1 MHALRIVAIVLAA
14 YLAGVVVFLGAI
26 HLWLAL
32 DRRRSPRCRPWKS
45 LAKEIFWASLVEIT
59 IPVGFFFW
67 PWWWRRPLRYHPDG
81 SPGQEPTLL
90 LHGWGQNWADWWG
103 LALRLRSRGRGSLY
117 VMNYWFFGP
126 IEKSAARLGR
136 TVARIRRE
144 TGADRIHVV
153 AHSLGGIVTRTFVEQ
168 QADVAQIRT
177 LVAIGSPLAG
187 THRTGGHWGAA
198 SRQMLPGCDF
208 LQKLGPPSPPDGT
221 RYHAIWSH
229 SDGMVIPANSGSLH
243 GAGEELELDD
253 AGHLTPLLQARTAD
267 AVSRW
272 LDASEA
278 SAGGEGSS
286 EGGRCG

>member
-1 MHALRIVAIVLAA
+1 MHALRIVAIVLSA
-14 YLAGVVVFLGAI
+14 YLAGVIVFLGAI

-32 DRRRSPRCRPWKS
+32 DPRRSPRCRPWTS

-67 PWWWRRPLRYHPDG
+67 PWWWRRPAPHGPED
-81 SPGQEPTLL
+81 SPAQEPTLL

-103 LALRLRSRGRGSLY
+103 LALRLRSRGRGSLF

-136 TVARIRRE
+136 KVEQICQE
-144 TGADRIHVV
+144 TGADRVHVV
-153 AHSLGGIVTRTFVEQ
+153 AHSLGGIVTRTFIEQ
-168 QADVAQIRT
+168 LRGDARIRT

-187 THRTGGHWGAA
+187 THRSGGYWGT
-198 SRQMLPGCDF
+198 SSHQMMYGSDF
-208 LQKLGPPSPPDGT
+208 LEQLGPPRPPDGV

-229 SDGMVIPANSGSLH
+229 SDGMVVPADSGSLG

-267 AVSRW
+267 TVARW
-272 LDASEA
+272 LNASEA
-278 SAGGEGSS
+278 EAGT
-286 EGGRCG
+286 